1 MKETVRKALQPLMPG
16 ASYLTVTPIRDIIGQ
31 QTQPW
36 RLGASMF
43 VIFGLLALALAA
55 IGIYSVIAFNVS
67 QRLHEIGVR
76 VALGATMSDIVSHV
90 LTGGIKLAAAGV
102 GLGIAVALG
111 LSHWIEP
118 LLFEESPR
126 DPAIFVLVAA
136 VLLLVAALASFIP
149 ARRAGGV
156 DPVRALR
163 ME

>member
-1 MKETVRKALQPLMPG
+1 MPG
-16 ASYLTVTPIRDIIGQ
+16 ASYLTVTPIRDIIGE

-43 VIFGLLALALAA
+43 VIFGFLALLLAA
-55 IGIYSVIAFNVS
+55 IGIYSVMAFNVS
-67 QRLHEIGVR
+67 QRFHELGVR
-76 VALGATMSDIVSHV
+76 VALGATMADIVGHV
-90 LTGGIKLAAAGV
+90 VTGGLRLAGAGV

-111 LSHWIEP
+111 LSHWIAP

-126 DPAIFVLVAA
+126 DPAIFVLVAG
-136 VLLLVAALASFIP
+136 VLLTVAALASFVP